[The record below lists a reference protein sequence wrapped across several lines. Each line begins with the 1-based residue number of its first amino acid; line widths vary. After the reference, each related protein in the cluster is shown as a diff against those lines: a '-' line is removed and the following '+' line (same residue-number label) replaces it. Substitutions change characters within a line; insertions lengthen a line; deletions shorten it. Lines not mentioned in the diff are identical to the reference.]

1 MNRALHLGLI
11 LLPLLLLDSQ
21 AQDTDSF
28 PRISSSVAEQNLVKK
43 VEPPYPQ
50 MARMAHIE
58 GKVVLS
64 IVISPEGKVSSV
76 RAISGH
82 PILIQPTM
90 DAVYKWEYK
99 PFIVDSK
106 ARWVTTV
113 VNVPFSLGKW
123 LKQAPYASD
132 VYFHQEK
139 TCRGLLDLQAYAEAE
154 STCAL
159 LPGLAEKV
167 NTPDSKIDLES
178 AYNFSGYAYFKAS
191 KFQDALTAWQHQ
203 LTIAKEIHPA
213 YALELGAAYHNV
225 AHALQAIVDLQQA
238 QSYYEQA
245 LRIFEHDHKESP
257 EDKRYSDEL
266 ESVLRNYAPL
276 LRQLGNHA
284 KAEALEKERES
295 LSAEPDSHK

>member
-1 MNRALHLGLI
+1 MNRALQLGLL

-21 AQDTDSF
+21 AQNTDSF

-99 PFIVDSK
+99 PFIVDGK
-106 ARWVTTV
+106 PRWVTTV
-113 VNVPFSLGKW
+113 VNVPFSLPNLPPKPPD
-123 LKQAPYASD
+123 ANDIY
-132 VYFHQEK
+132 YEQEK
-139 TCRGLLDLQAYAEAE
+139 KCQTLLLDQHAYAEAE
-154 STCAL
+154 SICAA
-159 LPGLAEKV
+159 LPGLAEKADESGV
-167 NTPDSKIDLES
+167 HELER
-178 AYNFSGYAYFKAS
+178 AYKWSGWAYFKNG
-191 KFQDALTAWQHQ
+191 KFQDALTAWLHQ
-203 LTIAKEIHPA
+203 V
-213 YALELGAAYHNV
+213 ALDEKSTRPNSVVRGYAYHNV
-225 AHALQAIVDLQQA
+225 AHALQATGDLPQA
-238 QSYYEQA
+238 KSYYEKA
-245 LRIFEHDHKESP
+245 LTLFESAHKQDP
-257 EDKRYSDEL
+257 ELEEFSNNL
-266 ESVLRNYAPL
+266 ESVLRSYASL
-276 LRQLGNHA
+276 LRQMGDQA

-295 LSAEPDSHK
+295 LLGKSAPQK

>member
-1 MNRALHLGLI
+1 MDRALQLGLL

-99 PFIVDSK
+99 PFIVDGK
-106 ARWVTTV
+106 PRWVTTV
-113 VNVPFSLGKW
+113 VNVPFSL
-123 LKQAPYASD
+123 P
-132 VYFHQEK
+132 
-139 TCRGLLDLQAYAEAE
+139 
-154 STCAL
+154 
-159 LPGLAEKV
+159 
-167 NTPDSKIDLES
+167 
-178 AYNFSGYAYFKAS
+178 
-191 KFQDALTAWQHQ
+191 
-203 LTIAKEIHPA
+203 
-213 YALELGAAYHNV
+213 
-225 AHALQAIVDLQQA
+225 
-238 QSYYEQA
+238 
-245 LRIFEHDHKESP
+245 
-257 EDKRYSDEL
+257 
-266 ESVLRNYAPL
+266 
-276 LRQLGNHA
+276 
-284 KAEALEKERES
+284 
-295 LSAEPDSHK
+295 